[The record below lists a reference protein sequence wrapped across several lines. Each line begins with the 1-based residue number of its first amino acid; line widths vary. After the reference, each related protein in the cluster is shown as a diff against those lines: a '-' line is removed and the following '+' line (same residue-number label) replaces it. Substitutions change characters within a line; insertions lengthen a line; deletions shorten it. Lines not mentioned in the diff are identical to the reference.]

1 MTGKVLFAAAI
12 LAVCA
17 AMITG
22 LVLIGG
28 PSQGRRDRF
37 DAQRYVE
44 LDRLVDVL
52 LCKQNVQG
60 RSTSLPAELTA
71 ESLRAHCS
79 SAGISADDLSDN
91 ETGAPYLYVRKNAQ
105 DFSICATFHDARRTV
120 KLAYSDRF
128 EASFDPGT
136 GCISGSIR

>member
-1 MTGKVLFAAAI
+1 MNGKVLFIAAI

-28 PSQGRRDRF
+28 PLQSRRDRF

-52 LCKQNVQG
+52 LCNYNLKS
-60 RSTSLPAELTA
+60 RSTSLPAELTV
-71 ESLRAHCS
+71 ESLRAHCA
-79 SAGISADDLSDN
+79 SAGVSADDLSDS
-91 ETGAPYLYVRKNAQ
+91 ETGAPYVYVRKNAQ
-105 DFSICATFHDARRTV
+105 DFLICATFHDARRTV
-120 KLAYSDRF
+120 RLESRPWSA
-128 EASFDPGT
+128 ESFDPGT
-136 GCISGSIR
+136 GCVSGSLR

>member
-17 AMITG
+17 AVITG
-22 LVLIGG
+22 LVMVGG

-37 DAQRYVE
+37 DDQRYAE
-44 LDRLVDVL
+44 LGRLVDVL
-52 LCKQNVQG
+52 LCDHYVHSRG
-60 RSTSLPAELTA
+60 SSLPAELTA

-79 SAGISADDLSDN
+79 SAGFSADDLSDN

-120 KLAYSDRF
+120 KLAFSDRF

>member
-1 MTGKVLFAAAI
+1 MTGRVLFAVAI

-22 LVLIGG
+22 LVLAGG
-28 PSQGRRDRF
+28 PSQNRRDRF
-37 DAQRYVE
+37 DAQRYAE
-44 LDRLVDVL
+44 LGRLVDVL
-52 LCKQNVQG
+52 LCKHYVQSRG
-60 RSTSLPAELTA
+60 SSLPAEMTA

-79 SAGISADDLSDN
+79 SSGISADDLSDN

-120 KLAYSDRF
+120 TLAYSDRF

-136 GCISGSIR
+136 GCISRSLR